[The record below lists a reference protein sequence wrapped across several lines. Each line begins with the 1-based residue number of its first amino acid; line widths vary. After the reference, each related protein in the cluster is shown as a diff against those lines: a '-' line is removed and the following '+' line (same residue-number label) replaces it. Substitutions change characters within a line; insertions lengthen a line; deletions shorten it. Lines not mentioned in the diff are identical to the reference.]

1 MRVLLLHGFTSS
13 LETVTGLVPRLQK
26 QNFEYSV
33 PVLRGHCT
41 RPEDLLGVTWRD
53 WLEDARQALLDLT
66 REGHSAAVVGLSMG
80 GLVAL
85 NLAAEHPTR
94 VSGVATVA
102 ACMRFRSPLFKL
114 MPVLKRL
121 MTYWSGDPDYADPEL
136 AALANNYSY
145 FPIETLAS
153 LESYQAVV
161 EPLLGYIQAP
171 ACLIAAS
178 QDPVVSEQ
186 AIDVI
191 AAGLASE
198 HKEVHWFHRSHH
210 EMMRDVEREEVF
222 DCLMQFLNRLRSGE
236 LEVHGQHRLR
246 AL

>member
-1 MRVLLLHGFTSS
+1 MLLLHGFTSS
-13 LETVTGLVPRLQK
+13 LETVTGLVPRLERAG
-26 QNFEYSV
+26 FEYAV
-33 PVLRGHCT
+33 PILRGHCT
-41 RPEDLLGVTWRD
+41 TPEDLLGVTWRD
-53 WLEDARQALLDLT
+53 WLEDARQALLELT
-66 REGHSAAVVGLSMG
+66 SEGKSAAVVGLSMG

-94 VSGVATVA
+94 VSGVVTVA

-114 MPVLKRL
+114 MPLIKRL
-121 MTYWSGDPDYADPEL
+121 MTYWSGDPDYADPAL

-153 LESYQAVV
+153 LESYQGVV
-161 EPLLGYIQAP
+161 EPLLAHIKAP
-171 ACLIAAS
+171 ACLIGAS

-186 AIDVI
+186 AIEVI
-191 AAGLASE
+191 AGGLASE
-198 HKEVHWFHRSHH
+198 HKEIHWFHRSHH

-222 DCLMQFLNRLRSGE
+222 DTIMQFLNRLRSGE
-236 LEVHGQHRLR
+236 LEVDGLHRLR